1 MDGDVQTT
9 LERLD
14 ALMNR
19 LVEADQTGNQL
30 DPQAIARELGEI
42 RASLMRGRAVVPRAK
57 GGERHFRCET
67 CGTIVHGSAA
77 PARCPQCGKMSF
89 FEADLESTSVDAGP
103 G

>member
-1 MDGDVQTT
+1 MDGHVQTT

-14 ALMNR
+14 TLMNR

-30 DPQAIARELGEI
+30 DPQAIAKELGEI
-42 RASLMRGRAVVPRAK
+42 RASLMRGRAVVPRAR

-67 CGTIVHGSAA
+67 CGTIVHGAEA
-77 PARCPQCGKMSF
+77 PRQCPQCGGRTF
-89 FEADLESTSVDAGP
+89 FEADLETSTVDAGP

>member
-1 MDGDVQTT
+1 MEGHVQTT

-19 LVEADQTGNQL
+19 LIEADQTGDQL
-30 DPQAIARELGEI
+30 DPQAIAKELGEI
-42 RASLMRGRAVVPRAK
+42 RASLMRGRAVVPRAT

-67 CGTIVHGSAA
+67 CGTIVHGAAA
-77 PARCPQCGKMSF
+77 PKTCPTCGKTSF
-89 FEADLESTSVDAGP
+89 FEADLETSIVDAGP

>member
-1 MDGDVQTT
+1 MGDHIQTT

-30 DPQAIARELGEI
+30 DPQLIAKELGEI
-42 RASLMRGRAVVPRAK
+42 RASLMRGRAVVPRAR

-67 CGTIVHGSAA
+67 CGTIVHGAAA
-77 PARCPQCGKMSF
+77 PKACPTCGKSMF

>member
-1 MDGDVQTT
+1 MDGHVQTT

-30 DPQAIARELGEI
+30 DPQAIAKELGEI
-42 RASLMRGRAVVPRAK
+42 RASLMRGRAVVPRAA
-57 GGERHFRCET
+57 GGQHHFRCET
-67 CGTIVHGSAA
+67 CGTIVHGAA
-77 PARCPQCGKMSF
+77 PPARCPTCGKTSF
-89 FEADLESTSVDAGP
+89 FQADLESTSVDAGP

>member
-1 MDGDVQTT
+1 MESHVQTT
-9 LERLD
+9 VERLD

-30 DPQAIARELGEI
+30 DPQSIAKELGEI
-42 RASLMRGRAVVPRAK
+42 RASLMRGRAVVPRST

-67 CGTIVHGSAA
+67 CGTIVHGTAK
-77 PARCPQCGKMSF
+77 PARCPTCGKSSF
-89 FEADLESTSVDAGP
+89 FEADLESSTVDAGP

>member
-1 MDGDVQTT
+1 MDDHVQTT

-30 DPQAIARELGEI
+30 DPQSVAKELGEI

-67 CGTIVHGSAA
+67 CGTIVHGAA
-77 PARCPQCGKMSF
+77 PPKQCPTCGKRSF
-89 FEADLESTSVDAGP
+89 FEADLETSTVDAGP

>member
-1 MDGDVQTT
+1 MDGHVQTT

-19 LVEADQTGNQL
+19 LVEADQTGNPL
-30 DPQAIARELGEI
+30 DPQAIAKELGEI
-42 RASLMRGRAVVPRAK
+42 RASLMRGRTVVPRTK

-67 CGTIVHGSAA
+67 CGTIVHGATQ
-77 PARCPQCGKMSF
+77 PKQCPTCGRSTF
-89 FEADLESTSVDAGP
+89 FEADLESTSSDAGP

>member
-1 MDGDVQTT
+1 METNVQTT

-30 DPQAIARELGEI
+30 DPQVIARELGEI

-67 CGTIVHGSAA
+67 CGTIVHGTAK
-77 PARCPQCGKMSF
+77 PARCPTCGKSSF
-89 FEADLESTSVDAGP
+89 FEADLETSTVDAGP

>member
-1 MDGDVQTT
+1 VETHVQTT

-30 DPQAIARELGEI
+30 DPQAIAKELGEI

-57 GGERHFRCET
+57 GGERHFRCDA

-77 PARCPQCGKMSF
+77 PASCPTCRKTVF
-89 FEADLESTSVDAGP
+89 YEADLETTTVDAGP

>member
-1 MDGDVQTT
+1 MDGHVQTT

-19 LVEADQTGNQL
+19 LVEADQSGNQL
-30 DPQAIARELGEI
+30 EPQAIAKELGEI
-42 RASLMRGRAVVPRAK
+42 RASLMRGRAVVPRDK

-67 CGTIVHGSAA
+67 CGTIVHGAAA
-77 PARCPQCGKMSF
+77 PKQCPTFGKTSF

>member
-1 MDGDVQTT
+1 VETHVQTT

-30 DPQAIARELGEI
+30 DPHSLAKELGEI

-67 CGTIVHGSAA
+67 CGTIVHGTGK
-77 PARCPQCGKMSF
+77 PARCPTCGKSSF
-89 FEADLESTSVDAGP
+89 FEADLDSATVDAGP

>member
-1 MDGDVQTT
+1 MDGHVQTT

-30 DPQAIARELGEI
+30 DPQSIAKELGEI

-67 CGTIVHGSAA
+67 CGTIVHGAKA
-77 PARCPQCGKMSF
+77 PNECPTCHQTSF
-89 FEADLESTSVDAGP
+89 FEADLETSIVDAGP